1 MGQVATVFQG
11 LAKSLVANGVFHYK
25 PCGISSNSIG
35 CTTFFAQAIAMC
47 QSISKKRQSIFS
59 MRYAVLLGSWLL
71 VHGVVSFAGAQTENR
86 NLTFPYTAYALR
98 DDVSVRSGPGDEH
111 YATSKLT
118 KGTLVEVFR
127 HDPGDWCAVRPV
139 DGSFSMIP
147 ADMIEVLSETKGRC
161 KSADVQVWVGT
172 ELGPVEKP
180 LWQVKLKQGEEVAL
194 LGEISYPTTE
204 GFSTLWYQIEPPPGE
219 FRWMRR
225 ADLMTPDTK
234 TTVVGTTNDRAK
246 PFALGAKSATS
257 SLLDPPFEDSPD
269 VRQTQATDILDD
281 PFADDREVVESGSA
295 DNLGWRR
302 AKVPLRMANND
313 SLTSVRLNGDRQPT
327 ADLLTNN
334 SSTTTSSFSGS
345 THGSQLSDMDVS
357 TATLAPTVG
366 NELMSERLQR
376 LDIELASEIIKP
388 AESWNLNSFSDRLL
402 QVQETAAS
410 PAEQVHARRLIEKVD
425 RLRATQSNLV
435 KYNVGNRR
443 LPATSGKVGTG
454 VDDSVQF
461 GTTYDAYGWLSQL
474 TRNSGRDETAYAL
487 QDDNGKIICVL
498 EPSPGLNLHRYLNAK
513 IGVTGT
519 RGFNQQLKINHVIAD
534 RIVVLDKGQTKLR

>member
-1 MGQVATVFQG
+1 M
-11 LAKSLVANGVFHYK
+11 
-25 PCGISSNSIG
+25 
-35 CTTFFAQAIAMC
+35 
-47 QSISKKRQSIFS
+47 
-59 MRYAVLLGSWLL
+59 LGADN
-71 VHGVVSFAGAQTENR
+71 FTAAQTEKR

-111 YATSKLT
+111 YATAKLT
-118 KGTLVEVFR
+118 KGTSVEVFR
-127 HDPGDWCAVRPV
+127 HDPGDWCAVRPTE
-139 DGSFSMIP
+139 GSFSMIP
-147 ADMIEVLSETKGRC
+147 ADTIEVLSETKGRC
-161 KSADVQVWVGT
+161 KSAAVQVWVGT

-194 LGEISYPTTE
+194 LGEISYPTSE

-219 FRWMRR
+219 FRWIRR

-234 TTVVGTTNDRAK
+234 TSIVGKDKKQSK
-246 PFALGAKSATS
+246 PFALGTNPANSTVMD
-257 SLLDPPFEDSPD
+257 LPFDDSTE

-281 PFADDREVVESGSA
+281 PFADDREVIETGSA

-302 AKVPLRMANND
+302 AKLPLRFATND
-313 SLTSVRLNGDRQPT
+313 SLTTGRTSGDQRPT
-327 ADLLTNN
+327 SDT
-334 SSTTTSSFSGS
+334 STSNYSTANSSFSGS
-345 THGSQLSDMDVS
+345 SSGNQFAEMDVS
-357 TATLAPTVG
+357 STTLAPTVG
-366 NELMSERLQR
+366 NELMSERLQK

-402 QVQETAAS
+402 QIQESAAS
-410 PAEQVHARRLIEKVD
+410 PAEQVHSRRLIEKVD

-435 KYNVGNRR
+435 KFNVGNRR
-443 LPATSGKVGTG
+443 LPVNSGKVGTG
-454 VDDSVQF
+454 VDDSVQY

-474 TRNSGRDETAYAL
+474 TRNSGREETAYAL

-534 RIVVLDKGQTKLR
+534 RIVVLDKGRTNLR